1 MTKYEELIDEH
12 NDVEFIEYQFN
23 SERIKGLYSNGVV
36 ATSNKLS
43 TNEKNGTIA
52 EELGH
57 HHTSS
62 GDIIDMD
69 STSNRIN

>member
-43 TNEKNGTIA
+43 TNEKLSKFWFENNILA
-52 EELGH
+52 KHNE
-57 HHTSS
+57 
-62 GDIIDMD
+62 
-69 STSNRIN
+69 